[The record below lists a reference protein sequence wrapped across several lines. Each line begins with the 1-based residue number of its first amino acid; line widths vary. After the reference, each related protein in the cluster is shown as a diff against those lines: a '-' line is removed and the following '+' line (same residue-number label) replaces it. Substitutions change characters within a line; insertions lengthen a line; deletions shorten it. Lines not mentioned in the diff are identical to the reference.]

1 MVDIDALVAEVTGL
15 PGTNGCWATR
25 LKGDARKFLDALE
38 RVEDKDSGLIY
49 RVGAAATFMDTF
61 DVKVM
66 SETISR
72 HLKRK
77 CLCRLTT

>member
-38 RVEDKDSGLIY
+38 KVENKDSGLIY
-49 RVGAAATFMDTF
+49 RVGAANKFMDKF
-61 DVKVM
+61 DVRVM
-66 SETISR
+66 SETVSR

-77 CLCRLTT
+77 CLCRPTT